1 MQAAYLFNYA
11 NAPHL
16 TQYYTR
22 KIADTFYDTS
32 PYVGWNGDEDE
43 GQMGAWFVLSALG
56 LFEMNGGTSPD
67 LRVDITSPLF
77 DTVKIKLD
85 NNYHQGKE
93 FVIKT
98 YNNSDSNV
106 YIQSIKLNG
115 AALNKNYISF
125 TDISKG
131 GVLDIYMG
139 PSPSD

>member
-1 MQAAYLFNYA
+1 
-11 NAPHL
+11 
-16 TQYYTR
+16 
-22 KIADTFYDTS
+22 
-32 PYVGWNGDEDE
+32 
-43 GQMGAWFVLSALG
+43 
-56 LFEMNGGTSPD
+56 
-67 LRVDITSPLF
+67 
-77 DTVKIKLD
+77 KLD

-139 PSPSD
+139 PSPSDSLHN